1 MPLPIILGIIAAGAA
16 VYGVAKGVD
25 AQDTNKR
32 AERINHEA
40 ENILNSAQN
49 SFKEAK
55 ENASGS
61 LKKFGE
67 QKLAVIESDLIPFVD
82 EIKKIKNID
91 VNELNTM
98 GELTEVT
105 IDIESIREMQELGSM
120 ATDMLSGLGEGAAA
134 GALLAFGAYSAVGLL
149 GTAGTGTAIA
159 SLSGV
164 AASNATLA
172 ALGGGTLAA
181 GGLGVAGGMAILGG
195 LIAGPALAITGFT
208 MSAKADENLENAKS
222 RRAEAKKQAEQSKL
236 AEDACYAIGARANM
250 FTKLLTEADKKF
262 SVFINQMENVINEK
276 GTDYKS
282 YEESEKSI
290 LAMAWSLAVM
300 IKTILDTPILSK
312 DGNITEE
319 SLVTY
324 NEMKEKTDRIN
335 I

>member
-25 AQDTNKR
+25 AQDTNER
-32 AERINHEA
+32 AERISHEA
-40 ENILNSAQN
+40 DKIFNSSQD
-49 SFKEAK
+49 SLKEAR
-55 ENASGS
+55 ENMCGE

-67 QKLAVIESDLIPFVD
+67 QNLAARKSEAHFAN

-91 VNELNTM
+91 VNEIKTIGDLT
-98 GELTEVT
+98 ELT
-105 IDIESIREMQELGSM
+105 IDTEIIKEMQELGSM
-120 ATDMLSGLGEGAAA
+120 ATDMISGLGEGAAA

-172 ALGGGTLAA
+172 TLGGGTLAA

-208 MSAKADENLENAKS
+208 MSSKADENLENAKS
-222 RRAEAKKQAEQSKL
+222 RRAEAKKLAEQFKL
-236 AEDACYAIGARANM
+236 KEDTCYAIGARANM
-250 FTKLLTEADKKF
+250 FTKLLTESDKKF

-276 GTDYKS
+276 GTDYKN

-300 IKTILDTPILSK
+300 IKTILNTPILGK

-319 SLVTY
+319 SLAIY